1 MKLHPTKKKLFKLAV
16 MTGTLF
22 GLQPGLGAD
31 PFDDE
36 DELDTVMNVWN
47 PDVNSSDDFGSGRGP
62 DKKSSRAKNSDEQV
76 FSFKFSP
83 PASNTAGHI
92 AAAEDELP
100 YDASGEGEED
110 VQRPKTI
117 LINFN
122 NVSITEFIKFVSRI
136 SGKNFVYDEAELQ
149 FNVTIVSDE
158 PATLENV
165 MAALLQILRIRGF
178 SLIEEGNNIIIHTNP
193 TVNSISKVVSDGQLQ
208 LDARET
214 EIVTQVF
221 RLNTL
226 DPERATALIKPLIS
240 ETAIVDYNIGSSSVV
255 VTDLA
260 TNVTKVG
267 QLLKSLDS
275 PASGLILGQYQVVN
289 ALIDSI
295 IPLAERIMEPI
306 AEGKPIVFVPH
317 PTSNSIFIVSTPFL
331 VERSIAVMRNLDANT
346 GATRIFSDSNLRFT
360 PSGPG
365 GAQGGGIFGSQSQGN
380 GGLGQFG
387 GPGGAAGAG
396 GLGGFGG
403 TGVGGFGGFGG
414 TGGTGPFGGG
424 PLGGTGAGGT
434 GGAGAPGQAGGAG
447 AGGGQ
452 GLTPGALD
460 TESRLQEL
468 QRQRGIHSGSITS
481 PGAWANQLPL
491 GHIQRTQFY
500 IQKLRY
506 RRGDQLVEAL
516 QRIADSLLRSGQTNA
531 ELVTTIESIQWIEAS
546 NSLVYTGTYEA
557 LLKVKELVREIDT
570 PLRQVFIE
578 MLILETTLT
587 DSLTYGVN
595 WGARF
600 GGGDFSGAENFQS
613 SGNPLTAM
621 MNTAGFNNAG
631 ENLIPNAS
639 VATNRNGYNLG
650 IIGQTLT
657 HGGREYA
664 SIGALVRA
672 VHAKTKSNIVM
683 NPKILTE
690 DNVPAEI
697 FVGVNTRFQ
706 TQAISND
713 QGNIVTNNF
722 EFRDVGT
729 TLKVTPLISDNDI
742 VTLEIKEEVSRIL
755 PNTDTSAGGISDQPS
770 GPSTSKS
777 TTTTR
782 IHVPNKY
789 FVVLSGMIQDQRD
802 RSRNQVPCLGG
813 APLIGAVFSD
823 KQQNHE
829 KRNLMIFIRPE
840 IIDTEEDIEY
850 VTRHQQN
857 IYRQKGKT
865 NKMWQLETDEAMDWL
880 NFQRVDNC
888 YDDREEFNP

>member
-1 MKLHPTKKKLFKLAV
+1 MKLHPTKKGLLKLAV

-22 GLQPGLGAD
+22 SLNAED
-31 PFDDE
+31 IDE
-36 DELDTVMNVWN
+36 DEFDTIMNVWN
-47 PDVNSSDDFGSGRGP
+47 PDVTRSDDFGSGRGP
-62 DKKSSRAKNSDEQV
+62 IKASHSQFMLGGSDDTDGEKV

-83 PASNTAGHI
+83 PSSELVAQEDGEKNQEFSQNL
-92 AAAEDELP
+92 AE
-100 YDASGEGEED
+100 EGAY
-110 VQRPKTI
+110 PKTI

-165 MAALLQILRIRGF
+165 MSALLQILRIRGF
-178 SLIEEGNNIIIHTNP
+178 SLMEQGNNIIIHTNP
-193 TVNSISKVVSDGQLQ
+193 TVNAISKVVSDGQVPLNV
-208 LDARET
+208 RES

-226 DPERATALIKPLIS
+226 DPERATTLIKPLVS
-240 ETAIVDYNIGSSSVV
+240 ESAIVDYSLGSNSVV

-260 TNVTKVG
+260 PNVSKIG

-275 PASGLILGQYQVVN
+275 PASGLILGQYQVTN

-317 PTSNSIFIVSTPFL
+317 ATSNSVFIVSTPFL
-331 VERSIAVMRNLDANT
+331 VERAIAVMRNLDANT
-346 GATRIFSDSNLRFT
+346 GATRIFSDSNLRFSAAGGTGAAVGGVYGSQTT
-360 PSGPG
+360 PDGSLPGSAAGQGAGAGTGAGAGAGFGAG
-365 GAQGGGIFGSQSQGN
+365 GAQGAGGAGT
-380 GGLGQFG
+380 
-387 GPGGAAGAG
+387 AAGAG
-396 GLGGFGG
+396 GL
-403 TGVGGFGGFGG
+403 
-414 TGGTGPFGGG
+414 
-424 PLGGTGAGGT
+424 
-434 GGAGAPGQAGGAG
+434 PGQE
-447 AGGGQ
+447 
-452 GLTPGALD
+452 GLSPGALS

-468 QRQRGIHSGSITS
+468 QRQQGLQAGGITAPGSSWTS
-481 PGAWANQLPL
+481 QLPL

-506 RRGDQLVEAL
+506 RRGDQLVDAL
-516 QRIADSLLRSGQTNA
+516 QRIAESLLRSGQTNA

-546 NSLVYTGTYEA
+546 NSLVYTGTQDA
-557 LLKVKELVREIDT
+557 LLKVRELVREIDT

-578 MLILETTLT
+578 MLILETTLV

-600 GGGDFSGAENFQS
+600 GGGDVSGSENFQTR
-613 SGNPLTAM
+613 GNPLNAL
-621 MNTAGFNNAG
+621 MNTAGFNAG
-631 ENLIPNAS
+631 GILQSPDAS
-639 VATNRNGYNLG
+639 VATNRNGYTLG
-650 IIGQTLT
+650 IIGQTIT
-657 HGGREYA
+657 KGGTEYA

-672 VHAKTKSNIVM
+672 VHDKTKSNIIM

-697 FVGVNTRFQ
+697 FVGVNIRFQ
-706 TQAISND
+706 TEAISND

-742 VTLEIKEEVSRIL
+742 VTLEIKQEVSRVL
-755 PNTDTSAGGISDQPS
+755 PNTNTSAGGISDQPS
-770 GPSTSKS
+770 GPETSKN

-789 FVVLSGMIQDQRD
+789 FVVLSGMLEDQRD
-802 RSRNQVPCLGG
+802 RTRSQVPCLGG
-813 APLIGAVFSD
+813 APFIGAAFSD
-823 KQQNHE
+823 KEQQHL

-857 IYRQKGKT
+857 IYRQKAKT
-865 NKMWQLETDEAMDWL
+865 TKMWQLETDEAMDWM
-880 NFQRVDNC
+880 NIQRVDNC
-888 YDDREEFNP
+888 FDDREEFNP